1 VSALSLVVVALL
13 TYASRAVSL
22 VLLPR
27 PSARIEAVLAR
38 IPGPIFA
45 SLAAAMLIT
54 DARSFVA
61 GPTLWAA
68 AGALLASPSR
78 SLLACLIGGAAGY
91 AVGVLLG

>member
-1 VSALSLVVVALL
+1 MSAFSLVLVALL

-45 SLAAAMLIT
+45 SLAAAMLLT
-54 DARSFVA
+54 DAHAFVA

-68 AGALLASPSR
+68 AGALAASPSR

-91 AVGVLLG
+91 VVGVSLD

>member
-1 VSALSLVVVALL
+1 MSAFSLVLVAVL

-27 PSARIEAVLAR
+27 PSASIEAVLAR

-45 SLAAAMLIT
+45 SLAAAMLLT
-54 DARSFVA
+54 DARSFVT

-68 AGALLASPSR
+68 LGALLASPAR

-91 AVGVLLG
+91 VVGVLLG